1 MAMVGWRCGGRGGCG
16 CGICGNSLPL
26 LFVLLKN
33 SLMCAYVHISH
44 RYVPHEECLGNSIIN
59 ILLSLNIKIVD
70 VKQNLRC

>member
-1 MAMVGWRCGGRGGCG
+1 MVGWRCGGRGGCG

-33 SLMCAYVHISH
+33 GLTCAYVHISH
-44 RYVPHEECLGNSIIN
+44 RYVPHEECLGNNIKYYLSS
-59 ILLSLNIKIVD
+59 ILLD